1 MRDIPNPKLY
11 DEALAEITDG
21 VRKDLLAQI
30 DTLRLTAE
38 NEQLTLDKLLS
49 EFSHCLETMERYTNN
64 VRSDKYYLDRI
75 FLESPIRK
83 HLSVASDAACNWGF
97 KQDFERDY
105 E

>member
-30 DTLRLTAE
+30 DTLRSVAE
-38 NEQLTLDKLLS
+38 DERVDLDALLAKANRV
-49 EFSHCLETMERYTNN
+49 LEHMQQYVDCVEG
-64 VRSDKYYLDRI
+64 DKSRLDHL
-75 FLESPIRK
+75 FLNSPIRK
-83 HLSVASDAACNWGF
+83 HFSLSANYKDES
-97 KQDFERDY
+97 Y